1 MMQQCIVFLMLL
13 VRVIAV
19 SMSTRRNMD
28 KFGAPIGSVNCSFIN
43 VYNSEQLL
51 YDLQNIIIRDSVHL
65 AASNLVTMQWHKHI
79 FHATLFPNIIRYV
92 RLTQ

>member
-1 MMQQCIVFLMLL
+1 MPMPKSIVLITLRSGASELQMKQQCMVFLMLL

-51 YDLQNIIIRDSVHL
+51 YDLQNIIIRDSVH
-65 AASNLVTMQWHKHI
+65 APCSK
-79 FHATLFPNIIRYV
+79 
-92 RLTQ
+92 